1 MCQFDGAEG
10 EPAWWAKAACE
21 LADKAIRRPGGEVKF
36 TDGEISVAETPAEGP
51 AEGACRA
58 GLQSG
63 PAERA
68 CRGGLQRGGLQK
80 GW

>member
-36 TDGEISVAETPAEGP
+36 TDGEISVAETPAEG
-51 AEGACRA
+51 
-58 GLQSG
+58 
-63 PAERA
+63 
-68 CRGGLQRGGLQK
+68 GLQRGLQK